1 MALHLR
7 VQGRVQ
13 GVGFRYATA
22 AHAARLGFSGGV
34 RNCRDGSVE
43 AVVTGSADACAAF
56 RRWIEHGP
64 SAARVERVEDGVA
77 TAEDLA
83 LAKSGF
89 LTLPTA

>member
-7 VQGRVQ
+7 VHGRVQ

-22 AHAARLGFSGGV
+22 AQAARLGVSGWV
-34 RNCRDGSVE
+34 RNDRDGSVE
-43 AVVTGSADACAAF
+43 TVVTGSADACAAF

-64 SAARVERVEDGVA
+64 SAARVERVEERVA
-77 TAEDLA
+77 TTDESSLA
-83 LAKSGF
+83 QRGF